1 MSTSTQQFIDE
12 VVAQVRPL
20 YVEYTQAA
28 WEAATTGSEQAN
40 QREQQ
45 AQVAMMRYWADPG
58 RHAEARRRHESGTA
72 GDALQ
77 ARQIKMIYLSSAK
90 AQQDE
95 ETIQR
100 LAQLE
105 AEVRQTYYNFRGRV
119 GGQEKT
125 DNELDEILAK
135 SADGREVREAWEAS
149 KQIGAEVAGRVREL
163 ARVRNR
169 AAQAQG
175 FRDHF
180 QKSLQLDEIDENE
193 LLDLFARLEAETRRP
208 FAALKA
214 RIDRERARRFH
225 VAEVELRPWHFG
237 DRFFQRAPQMGALDM
252 DTFFADKDPVAL
264 ATATY
269 DGLGLDVRP
278 ILARSDLYPRPGKNQ
293 HAFCIDL
300 DREGDV
306 RTLNNLTPNHHWN
319 ETLLHELGHAVY
331 DASIDTSLPW
341 LLREPP
347 HTLSTEAIALLM
359 GGLTYDQ
366 EWLTAIAGVPAAE
379 AAQAAQA
386 ARERE
391 RAARLIFTRWCLVMT
406 YFELALYADSERE
419 LDGLWWDLVERYQ
432 LLRRPEGRRAPDW
445 ASKYHIAL
453 APVYY
458 HNYELGYLC
467 TAQIEDRVRRIA
479 GGLVGRRAAGDWLV
493 EKVFRPGA
501 REDWA
506 AHITRA
512 TGEALEP
519 RYFVES
525 LG

>member
-1 MSTSTQQFIDE
+1 MSTSSQVFIE
-12 VVAQVRPL
+12 AVVEQVRPL
-20 YVEYTQAA
+20 YVAYTRAA
-28 WEAATTGSEQAN
+28 WEAATTGSDEAN
-40 QREQQ
+40 RREQE

-58 RHAEARRRHESGTA
+58 RHAEARRLHESGAA

-77 ARQIKMIYLSSAK
+77 ARQVRLIFLSSAK

-105 AEVRQTYYNFRGRV
+105 AEVRQTYYNYRGRV

-135 SADGREVREAWEAS
+135 SAEGREVCEAWEAS
-149 KQIGAEVAGRVREL
+149 KQIGAEVAERVREL

-180 QKSLQLDEIDENE
+180 QKSLLLDEIDENE
-193 LLDLFARLEAETRRP
+193 LLDLFARLEAETRQP
-208 FAALKA
+208 YADLKA
-214 RIDRERARRFH
+214 RIDRERARRFR
-225 VAEVELRPWHFG
+225 VSETELRPWHFG
-237 DRFFQRAPQMGALDM
+237 DRFFQRAPQMGDLDM
-252 DTFFADKDPVAL
+252 DAFFAGQDPVAL

-269 DGLGLDVRP
+269 DGLGLPVGA

-293 HAFCIDL
+293 HAFCIDI
-300 DREGDV
+300 DRQGDV
-306 RTLNNLTPNHHWN
+306 RTLNNLVPNHHWN

-331 DASIDTSLPW
+331 DASIDPGLPW

-366 EWLTAIAGVPAAE
+366 EWLTSVAGVPAAE
-379 AAQAAQA
+379 AAQAARA
-386 ARERE
+386 AGERE

-406 YFELALYADSERE
+406 YFELALYADPERE

-432 LLRRPEGRRAPDW
+432 LLRRPDGRRAPDW
-445 ASKYHIAL
+445 ASKYHVAL

-467 TAQIEDRVRRIA
+467 TAQLEDRVRRIA
-479 GGLVGRRAAGDWLV
+479 GGLVGRPQAGAWLV
-493 EKVFRPGA
+493 DKYFRPGA
-501 REDWA
+501 RQDWA
-506 AHITRA
+506 AHIA
-512 TGEALEP
+512 QSTGEALNP

-525 LG
+525 LS